1 MAIGLIIASIAGL
14 GLSGSVMN
22 SENKQAE
29 AQQEPQQR
37 QTPTIEIPVSKGY
50 VDGKV
55 AYFIAT
61 DASDRQAVE
70 SIKNN
75 TGHPINFAPILVQ
88 TPQSECGQGYL
99 FLMVSSSRSQM
110 RYPETKTTVR
120 YGNRISEHGM
130 IMLLQGN

>member
-1 MAIGLIIASIAGL
+1 MSKKTVSVSERSMAIGLIIASIAGL

-75 TGHPINFAPILVQ
+75 TGHPINFAPILVFVGCFSKTKESVFILVIHQ
-88 TPQSECGQGYL
+88 VNVFDSEFICRC
-99 FLMVSSSRSQM
+99 FL
-110 RYPETKTTVR
+110 
-120 YGNRISEHGM
+120 
-130 IMLLQGN
+130 